1 MHKIWRSGVLVFA
14 AAVLPVLISG
24 CISTERVM
32 APYEDALSLNSS
44 DAVKF
49 HSMLYFPSGTALHFP
64 GYVVALEKSP
74 QKIIGGPKFNDN
86 ARFVHS
92 EAAYF
97 KGEEDTRYNTAHHIE
112 RFQTFDSKAMFVS
125 HILQNGVLQ
134 DDSVEGDPYLAKTH
148 CFVYNA
154 YAADALAGIRKDY
167 DLKKINDWHACQ
179 TAQNLEV
186 TNPALT
192 DLYGESSKALDA
204 LERNLT
210 LDLRSSRYT
219 HVLIVVMGW
228 NTAQDEAIRNINDIT
243 GNMMAAAQEAQNARL
258 DDQATRPKS
267 LNIVNSQFRPLVI
280 GVTWPSFW
288 SNSFTNFFS
297 YGNKANDADEIGLS
311 WLNKLI
317 NETVPGA
324 LDASG
329 SKAKVVAIGHSFGA
343 RAMTRALFSSPALK
357 PSQTIPVSRVDLA
370 VGLQG
375 AVSINR
381 FMVGKGIE
389 GAPYRDFGKLG
400 TTHIALTA
408 SKYDGAA
415 GGRMVVWY
423 DPSGSI
429 SSWRLACNTPDPAMA
444 ATFECLKASDTSATP
459 GGSFSLC
466 KADGKDCSMSPTNP
480 GKISFIDASEGI
492 TQFNSPGSGG
502 GAHSDIYRLP
512 MGRLLWR
519 LVEEYALQR

>member
-1 MHKIWRSGVLVFA
+1 MATKRLLTMALLVAGVSA
-14 AAVLPVLISG
+14 
-24 CISTERVM
+24 CTSTERVM
-32 APYEDALSLNSS
+32 SPYEEALSVNSTN
-44 DAVKF
+44 AVKF

-74 QKIIGGPKFNDN
+74 QSLIGGPKVNPDAAFLDAN
-86 ARFVHS
+86 
-92 EAAYF
+92 AAYF
-97 KGEEDTRYNTAHHIE
+97 QGEKSSRHNTREHIQ
-112 RFQTFDSKAMFVS
+112 RFQDSDRKAMFVS
-125 HILQNGVLQ
+125 HILKNGVLV
-134 DDSVEGDPYLAKTH
+134 DETVPGEPYLAKTH

-154 YAADALAGIRKDY
+154 YAAEPLAQVRNDY
-167 DLKKINDWHACQ
+167 DLKKISDWHACKTAVNLDGRQ
-179 TAQNLEV
+179 TALDQLYAYGV
-186 TNPALT
+186 PAL
-192 DLYGESSKALDA
+192 KAL
-204 LERNLT
+204 ENNLVQ
-210 LDLRSSRYT
+210 DLKGARYT

-243 GNMMAAAQEAQNARL
+243 GNMMAAAQEARESSL
-258 DDQATRPKS
+258 MPLATSPRA
-267 LNIVNSQFRPLVI
+267 LNISDSRFRPLVI

-311 WLNKLI
+311 WLNKLM
-317 NETVPGA
+317 NETVPNA
-324 LDASG
+324 LDAAKSQ
-329 SKAKVVAIGHSFGA
+329 AKVVAIGHSFGA

-357 PSQTIPVSRVDLA
+357 PEQPLPSSRVDLA

-381 FMVGKGIE
+381 FVPDKGLE

-400 TTHIALTA
+400 NTHIALTA
-408 SKYDGAA
+408 SQYDGAA
-415 GGRMVVWY
+415 GGPVFWY

-429 SSWRLACNTPDPAMA
+429 KSWRLACDNPEPAMA
-444 ATFECLKASDTSATP
+444 ATFDCLTAADTSAVSN
-459 GGSFSLC
+459 GGFSLC
-466 KADGKDCSMSPTNP
+466 RTGDAGCSASPVIHGKV
-480 GKISFIDASEGI
+480 SFIDASEGI

-519 LVEEYALQR
+519 LVEEYALAR